1 MKGSFNFLPNFSILC
16 YFKVRT
22 TFIVFGF
29 ENFSMLRFKIIF
41 GYYEKWDFVVVIIV
55 RTFVF
60 VRIKFRSMNKD
71 CVSGKKLY
79 KFEGKFIPLQ
89 GCMFSYIYIYIYRE
103 RERESIKREFCL
115 NF

>member
-1 MKGSFNFLPNFSILC
+1 
-16 YFKVRT
+16 
-22 TFIVFGF
+22 VFGF

-89 GCMFSYIYIYIYRE
+89 GCMFSYIYIYIYIERE
-103 RERESIKREFCL
+103 REREREREYKEGILFEFLIKMMSLMGLIEL
-115 NF
+115 IMIELG